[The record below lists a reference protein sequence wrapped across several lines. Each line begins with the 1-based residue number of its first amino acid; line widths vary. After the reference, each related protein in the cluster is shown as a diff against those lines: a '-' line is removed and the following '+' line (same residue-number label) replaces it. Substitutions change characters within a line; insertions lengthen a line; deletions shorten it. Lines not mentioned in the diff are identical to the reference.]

1 MHFDLTD
8 QQKELVGGFRENGG
22 LLAPRAGTADSR
34 RPWETAAGLGVT
46 GLCLPREYGGG
57 GRGALDTALCLE
69 ALCAGGA
76 DPGLMFGIAAHLLAC
91 GIVLA
96 EHAGDDVRP
105 DLVARLCNG
114 EAIAGNAMTE
124 ARAGS
129 DISQIGTTAE
139 ADGDAYVMDGTKSF
153 VSNAAIADVY
163 VAYAM
168 TQPGAGYLGMS
179 AFAVPRDLAG
189 VHVQE
194 PLDKLGLDGCT
205 AAGVE
210 FSGCRVPRRY
220 LLGSEN
226 QGSRVFAKSM
236 VWERACLPAI
246 FVGVMER
253 QLLRCVDHV
262 RTRRQFGRRLGDFQA
277 VSHRVAA
284 MKQRLESSRL
294 LMYRACWLI
303 DQDDDR
309 AGETAAL
316 AKIGVA
322 EAAVDNGLDAVKVFG
337 ARGYLADDGI
347 GQQLLDA
354 LPLHIFSGTTDIQ
367 RELVVKGLGI

>member
-1 MHFDLTD
+1 MYFDLTD
-8 QQKELVGGFRENGG
+8 RQKELVGGLRANGS
-22 LLAPRAGTADSR
+22 LLAVQSDKADSR
-34 RPWETAAGLGVT
+34 RPWEAAAELGAT
-46 GLCLPREYGGG
+46 GLCLPQEYGGG
-57 GRGALDTALCLE
+57 GMGALDTALSLE

-76 DPGLMFGIAAHLLAC
+76 DPGLLFGIAAHLLAC

-96 EHAGDDVRP
+96 EHAHDDVRS
-105 DLVARLCNG
+105 DLVARLCSG

-124 ARAGS
+124 AQAGS

-139 ADGDAYVMDGTKSF
+139 ADGDSYIINGAKSF
-153 VSNAAIADVY
+153 VSNAALADVY
-163 VAYAM
+163 VTYAM

-179 AFAVPRDLAG
+179 AFAVPRNLTGIQVA
-189 VHVQE
+189 E
-194 PLDKLGLDGCT
+194 PLAKLGLGGCT
-205 AAGVE
+205 AAGVD
-210 FSGCRVPRRY
+210 FSDCRVPREY
-220 LLGSEN
+220 LLGAEN

-253 QLLRCVDHV
+253 QLQDCVDHV

-277 VSHRVAA
+277 VSHRIAT

-309 AGETAAL
+309 AGEAAAL
-316 AKIGVA
+316 GKIAVA

-337 ARGYLADDGI
+337 ARGYLAADGI